1 MPKFAL
7 LLHESPRAYQSHSP
21 DQIQAIIEKYIHWM
35 NGVKAQGRY
44 VSGEKLCP
52 ESLAVRRG
60 ADGALA
66 TDGPYMESKEVVG
79 GLMVIEA
86 DSHDHAVELTR
97 GSPHFDRGW
106 IEIRRVD
113 LA

>member
-7 LLHESPRAYQSHSP
+7 LLHESPFAYQDLSP
-21 DQIQAIIEKYIHWM
+21 EHIQAIIQKYIACM
-35 NGVKAQGRY
+35 NGLKAQGRY
-44 VSGEKLCP
+44 ISGEKLCP
-52 ESLAVRRG
+52 ERLVVRREN
-60 ADGALA
+60 DELA

-79 GLMVIEA
+79 GLMIVEA
-86 DSHDHAVELTR
+86 DSYQHAAELSR

>member
-7 LLHESPRAYQSHSP
+7 LLHESPFAYQELGP
-21 DQIQAIIEKYIHWM
+21 EQIQAIIQKYMDWM
-35 NGVKAQGRY
+35 NGLKAQGRY
-44 VSGEKLCP
+44 VSAEKLCP
-52 ESLAVRRG
+52 ERLAMRREN
-60 ADGALA
+60 DELA

-79 GLMVIEA
+79 GLMIIEA
-86 DSHDHAVELTR
+86 DSYEHAAELSR
-97 GSPHFDRGW
+97 DSPHFDRGW